1 LPDLRHG
8 DDLLVRVLASRAG
21 GGWPVPADLRAQGP
35 LRRVRGDP
43 CAAAGFVLAYRV
55 DEVGTVGAVL
65 EQVSGGAGGVRPE
78 AERAG
83 VPHTTARGWVRRL
96 GRRAAQ
102 LAVGFAA
109 LAVELGGEAIE
120 PGDDPQAWA
129 FAAIRAAFRAATA
142 LPGWAGLGRWR
153 FACCVSGGQLLAAN
167 TTSPYLMVG
176 KRRFLPPAPA
186 TGRRDGGRD
195 GP

>member
-1 LPDLRHG
+1 M
-8 DDLLVRVLASRAG
+8 
-21 GGWPVPADLRAQGP
+21 
-35 LRRVRGDP
+35 
-43 CAAAGFVLAYRV
+43 
-55 DEVGTVGAVL
+55 
-65 EQVSGGAGGVRPE
+65 RPE

-129 FAAIRAAFRAATA
+129 FAAIRAAFFG
-142 LPGWAGLGRWR
+142 PDAGTSSASRSAGR
-153 FACCVSGGQLLAAN
+153 L
-167 TTSPYLMVG
+167 
-176 KRRFLPPAPA
+176 
-186 TGRRDGGRD
+186 
-195 GP
+195 